1 MERAEAALAA
11 ARAIASPGIIK
22 VQPGSTVTRSKPVGD
37 ASEREAAESAVSAES
52 AVINFAKPLAARR
65 AEEAARNRAAAEA
78 SPDARL
84 RAVNAYNSEDAE
96 ARRKIVDAERARTAA
111 RYRNASSFYGGRGI
125 ENARP
130 EDALDEALDTVGP
143 ASDFWE
149 WSPPENP
156 NRVAP
161 DAFGSSGSPYGSR
174 GAGSPY
180 GRDESGGIP
189 ATPAAPRRKKIAPA
203 YTRREATPSRVEAAV
218 EVMERAPEKTLELQ
232 FQSVVE
238 TQNAVLPAFE
248 SDVSVRATETEVSA
262 TAAEVSFSAA
272 AAAPSS
278 PAPAATVASAPAVE
292 ASLEDALAS
301 PVRELG
307 AADGAKE
314 GVLSSGARWWREEG
328 REYLEEGK
336 VMRWTVIRGASA
348 DGSVEWEEK
357 FWRRRTRTRTVSWA
371 R

>member
-1 MERAEAALAA
+1 MAA

-111 RYRNASSFYGGRGI
+111 RYKNASSFYGGRGI

-189 ATPAAPRRKKIAPA
+189 APPAARRRKKIAPA

-262 TAAEVSFSAA
+262 TAAAEVSAA

-278 PAPAATVASAPAVE
+278 PPPRRGWGRRLRWRLRSRTRWPPPSASSALRTARRRAFCLPARV
-292 ASLEDALAS
+292 
-301 PVRELG
+301 G
-307 AADGAKE
+307 
-314 GVLSSGARWWREEG
+314 GARR
-328 REYLEEGK
+328 
-336 VMRWTVIRGASA
+336 A
-348 DGSVEWEEK
+348 GSI
-357 FWRRRTRTRTVSWA
+357 WRRA